1 LKGCCQGKEQQCS
14 TWKRHIHG
22 PILP

>member
-14 TWKRHIHG
+14 TWKRHIHV

>member
-14 TWKRHIHG
+14 TRKRHVHG